1 MKGIVSFYEKP
12 GCKGNERQKEKLRAA
27 GYVLQVIDILTKGWD
42 EETLL
47 QFFGD
52 TPIHQCVNLR
62 APIITSGQLD
72 INQLTDS
79 ELLQK
84 MIELPILIKRP
95 LLFFRGQFAVGFENE
110 LVTTLLG
117 EPQIEEPCQKNDNCH
132 HS

>member
-12 GCKGNERQKEKLRAA
+12 GCKGNARQKEKLREA
-27 GYVLQVIDILTKGWD
+27 GYALQVIDILAKSWD

-52 TPIHQCVNLR
+52 KPVHQCVNLR
-62 APIITSGQLD
+62 APLITNGEID
-72 INQLTDS
+72 INRLNDS

-84 MIELPILIKRP
+84 MIEYPILIKRP
-95 LLFFRGQFAVGFENE
+95 LLFFRGQFAVGFDNE
-110 LVTTLLG
+110 LVTMLLG
-117 EPQIEEPCQKNDNCH
+117 ESQSEDSCRKDDDCF